1 MVGAR
6 VDVPPIHVVKHSAT
20 PLPACA
26 GPLKVPN
33 FPIKHVRDKGR
44 PVSRTAPQAI
54 IIDPVV
60 ETRVRDAD
68 MASEMGLNLKLILNT
83 HVHADHITGSGELK
97 KMLPGTKS
105 VLSEASGGQADV
117 KVCDGDKIRFGSRSG
132 LRFFFRGKVCPHSLQ
147 CPSRGAKRRDN

>member
-1 MVGAR
+1 MPDCIAR
-6 VDVPPIHVVKHSAT
+6 RT
-20 PLPACA
+20 PL
-26 GPLKVPN
+26 
-33 FPIKHVRDKGR
+33 
-44 PVSRTAPQAI
+44 QAI

-117 KVCDGDKIRFGSRSG
+117 KICDGDKIRFGSRSG
-132 LRFFFRGKVCPHSLQ
+132 LFWFFFECLCALHPPSL
-147 CPSRGAKRRDN
+147 PRWKTL